1 MTHSSL
7 PRTPTLQ
14 ITLGPFLTAHLLPST
29 LLNPEREKPFSK
41 APEIKTL
48 SSYPRAHRFRAGV
61 GREVE
66 GGSGQKYGAGLPS
79 CALLASCVTSCPN
92 RSVLFLLPRPSGL
105 WTVLGRAWTF
115 PIPTKGL
122 LQILSLPDHKGDEK
136 PCVACTPL
144 FLLTS

>member
-79 CALLASCVTSCPN
+79 CALLASCVTSPPLPESECP
-92 RSVLFLLPRPSGL
+92 LPPPQALRPLDCAG
-105 WTVLGRAWTF
+105 
-115 PIPTKGL
+115 
-122 LQILSLPDHKGDEK
+122 
-136 PCVACTPL
+136 
-144 FLLTS
+144 